1 MGRYWNTRTQNSQEH
16 SKRKNK
22 IIIIKKPNRTKPNSA
37 KCENMAALICLL
49 QVVKETV
56 APYGGFY
63 PVTLKL
69 GMN

>member
-1 MGRYWNTRTQNSQEH
+1 
-16 SKRKNK
+16 
-22 IIIIKKPNRTKPNSA
+22 
-37 KCENMAALICLL
+37 MAALICLL